1 VLHKTKPLSNVIVI
15 CRNDNQPAQTS
26 LYVDERNSADFD
38 LARSR

>member
-1 VLHKTKPLSNVIVI
+1 VLHKQQPLSNVIVT
-15 CRNDNQPAQTS
+15 CRSSNQPQETS